1 MAMNIL
7 SISNTQHGSFDE
19 RTDKFTP
26 DEDRA
31 GRTIYS
37 SNRFKIKTTPD
48 SVCPSQIS
56 ASQITE
62 LVAFAKNSGSEVSIQ
77 SGVSYDLHRKE
88 DLDAVDDNGVVKPPA
103 TSWYYRPTKAP
114 MGKFNFSKK

>member
-1 MAMNIL
+1 M
-7 SISNTQHGSFDE
+7 
-19 RTDKFTP
+19 
-26 DEDRA
+26 
-31 GRTIYS
+31 
-37 SNRFKIKTTPD
+37 
-48 SVCPSQIS
+48 
-56 ASQITE
+56 
-62 LVAFAKNSGSEVSIQ
+62 SIQ